1 MGSEAELILD
11 LDKEGFLRNLEQ
23 WNEEVA
29 EVLAMNE
36 GIELSSD
43 HWEILHLLREFY
55 NRYQLAPATR
65 ALSNY
70 IKKELAPEKGR
81 SAYLMRLFGG
91 SAAKNAAKIAGLP
104 KPDNCL

>member
-1 MGSEAELILD
+1 MSLESDTDLE
-11 LDKEGFLRNLEQ
+11 LDKEGFLRDLEQ
-23 WNEEVA
+23 WNEAVA
-29 EVLAMNE
+29 ETLAQNE
-36 GIELSSD
+36 GIQLSAD

-55 NRYQLAPATR
+55 GRYQMAPATR

-70 IKKELAPEKGR
+70 VRKELNQDKGR

>member
-1 MGSEAELILD
+1 MPSEPDSALD

-29 EVLAMNE
+29 EVLARNE
-36 GIELSSD
+36 GIKLNSE

-55 NRYQLAPATR
+55 SRYQLAPATR

-70 IKKELAPEKGR
+70 VKKELEPEKGR